1 MRNSSH
7 RPGCMRALPASQSC
21 QVRSV
26 DEMSAAAAVWESPA
40 SSLACRISCG
50 DGLEV
55 IFRNFDPH
63 AVVVK
68 HFELGNAV
76 AIFFESLCGFDG
88 GFLGFDGFE
97 GVLSDYF
104 DHDLLRFV
112 VGSHCAP
119 HELHSTRNP
128 CNSKSFLHKFTEAL
142 TPPHN
147 ARVQAAP

>member
-7 RPGCMRALPASQSC
+7 SPGCMRAFPASQSC

-26 DEMSAAAAVWESPA
+26 EEMSEAAAVWESPA

-55 IFRNFDPH
+55 IFRNFYPH
-63 AVVVK
+63 TVVVK
-68 HFELGNAV
+68 HFKLSNAV
-76 AIFFESLCGFDG
+76 AVFFESLCGFDG

-97 GVLSDYF
+97 GVLSDDF
-104 DHDLLRFV
+104 DHDLLQLFGLRR
-112 VGSHCAP
+112 AT
-119 HELHSTRNP
+119 HELNYTRFP
-128 CNSKSFLHKFTEAL
+128 CKRKSFLQKFNEAP

-147 ARVQAAP
+147 A